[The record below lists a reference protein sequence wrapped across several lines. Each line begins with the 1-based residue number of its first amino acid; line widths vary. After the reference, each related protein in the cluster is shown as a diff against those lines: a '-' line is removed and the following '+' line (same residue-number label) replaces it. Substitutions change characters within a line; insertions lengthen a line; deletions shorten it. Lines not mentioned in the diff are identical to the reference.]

1 MLKTRPFHYKTY
13 LRILADITLLTST
26 LTFAADWPQFLG
38 PTRDGVAPGPK
49 PGTKAELLWKQDAG
63 HGFAG
68 PVIWEGKLVL
78 FERVK
83 DRETIV
89 ALDVNTGQK
98 VWTYDYDTKYQDDFG
113 FDDGP
118 RSAPTVAGG
127 KIYTFGAEG
136 MLTCITAATGKKIWN
151 VDTRAKYGFRKGWF
165 GAAGAPLV
173 EGNLVILNVG
183 GTNGAGI
190 VAFDKE
196 TGKQA
201 WTATQDEA
209 SYSSGTAAT
218 IGGERHALFLT
229 RAGLVDLEP
238 TSGKVRFQFPWRS
251 RNDAS
256 VNAATPL
263 VVDDQVFISSSY
275 RTGAALLKVSGS
287 KYDKLWSNDESMS
300 NHYSTAVY
308 KDGFLYGFHG
318 RQENGQVLRCVEWKT
333 GKVRWTEE
341 DFGAGTV
348 TLVGDELLILRENGE
363 LVWAP
368 ASSKALTIAARTP
381 LLPGIVRAYPAYA
394 AGIFCARNEKSLGC
408 WRLR

>member
-1 MLKTRPFHYKTY
+1 MPMKY
-13 LRILADITLLTST
+13 LLGTISVALLVV
-26 LTFAADWPQFLG
+26 AADWPQFLG
-38 PTRDGVAPGPK
+38 PTRDGIAPGPR
-49 PGTKAELLWKQDAG
+49 PGTKAELLWKQDVG
-63 HGFAG
+63 RGFAG
-68 PVIWEGKLVL
+68 PVIADGRVIL

-98 VWTYDYDTKYQDDFG
+98 VWTFDYDTKYQDDFG

-136 MLTCITAATGKKIWN
+136 MLTCVSASNGKRNWSI
-151 VDTRAKYGFRKGWF
+151 DTHNKYGFKKGWF

-173 EGNLVILNVG
+173 EGNLVMINVG
-183 GTNGAGI
+183 GSNNAGI
-190 VAFDKE
+190 VAFDRE
-196 TGKQA
+196 TGKQV

-209 SYSSGTAAT
+209 SYSSGMVAT
-218 IGGERHALFLT
+218 IGNERHALFLT

-238 TSGKVRFQFPWRS
+238 ASGKVRFQFPWRS

-263 VVDDQVFISSSY
+263 VVGDLVFISSSY
-275 RTGAALLKVSGS
+275 RTGAALLRVSGS
-287 KYDKLWSNDESMS
+287 KYEKLWSNDESMS
-300 NHYSTAVY
+300 SHYSTPVH
-308 KDGFLYGFHG
+308 KDGFLFGFHG
-318 RQENGQVLRCVEWKT
+318 RQESGQALRCIELRT
-333 GKVRWTEE
+333 GKVKWTDD

-348 TLVGDELLILRENGE
+348 TLVEDELLILRENGE

-368 ASSKALTIAARTP
+368 ATPKGFTAAAHTT
-381 LLPGIVRAYPAYA
+381 LLPGVVRAYPAYA
-394 AGIFCARNEKSLGC
+394 GGVLCARNDKTLGC

>member
-1 MLKTRPFHYKTY
+1 MYKTYTFHYKVS
-13 LRILADITLLTST
+13 LLALAGIAA
-26 LTFAADWPQFLG
+26 FAADWPQFLG
-38 PTRDGVAPGPK
+38 PTRDGIAPGPR
-49 PGTKAELLWKQDAG
+49 PGTKAELLWKQDVG
-63 HGFAG
+63 RGFAG
-68 PVIWEGKLVL
+68 PVIADGHVIL

-89 ALDVNTGQK
+89 ALDVNTGQR
-98 VWTYDYDTKYQDDFG
+98 VWMFDYDTKYQDDFG

-118 RSAPTVAGG
+118 RSAPTVSGG

-136 MLTCITAATGKKIWN
+136 MLTCLNAASGKKIWN
-151 VDTRAKYGFRKGWF
+151 VDTHTKYGFRKGWF

-183 GTNGAGI
+183 GTSAGI
-190 VAFDKE
+190 VAFDRE
-196 TGKQA
+196 TGKQV

-209 SYSSGTAAT
+209 SYSSGTVAT
-218 IGGERHALFLT
+218 IGGERHGLFLT

-238 TSGKVRFQFPWRS
+238 ATGKVRFQFPWRS

-256 VNAATPL
+256 VNAATPI
-263 VVDDQVFISSSY
+263 VVDDLVFISSSY
-275 RTGAALLKVSGS
+275 RTGAALLKITGS
-287 KYDKLWSNDESMS
+287 KYEKLWSNDESMS
-300 NHYSTAVY
+300 NHYSTSVY
-308 KDGFLYGFHG
+308 KDGYLYGFHG
-318 RQENGQVLRCVEWKT
+318 RQESGQVLRCVEFRT
-333 GKVRWTEE
+333 GKVKWSEE

-363 LVWAP
+363 LIWAP
-368 ASSKALTIAARTP
+368 AASKALNIAARTP

-394 AGIFCARNEKSLGC
+394 GGVFCTRNEKSLGC